1 MSADSLDSIYSLPI
15 NSRHQEIVAAVE
27 ANQVTIITAE
37 TGAGKS
43 TQVPQY
49 LAEAGFTKVI
59 VTQPRILAARNLS
72 DRVRSEYSWR
82 RGEDASGLV
91 GYRTAHEGDADPE
104 NVILYCTD
112 GLQLVRELTGHGT
125 SGRQVLILDE
135 IHEWNENMEVLI
147 AWAKKRC
154 QEDPLF
160 KLVLMSATIE
170 ASDLAQYFSCPPPIA
185 VEGRSFP
192 VEKRYARNLVEAI
205 TDTLQSRT
213 CNMLV
218 FLPGKA
224 EIEQVADALVA
235 SGVRVPILP
244 LHSQLEVAEQ
254 QRTFDHYPEGKVILS
269 TNIAQTSVTIDDIDV
284 VVDSGL
290 ERRAEVRNG
299 VEGLF
304 ISEVSQAD
312 CLQRA
317 GRAGRVKPGIYIL
330 ARLGNLP
337 CAPLEK
343 RPDYGVPEIM
353 RKHIDRLVLRLS
365 NISIDIEDLE
375 FFHAPSHGAIKRAKR
390 TLSALGALENG
401 RVTEIGR
408 RMERF
413 PVESSYSRMLVEAE
427 QYAADIQSK
436 LATIIAIQEVGGI
449 VKGGPRHTGW
459 QRYTRQRQSDLLAAY
474 DILLALP
481 GVPESEHEDLGI
493 ITKNVDKAT
502 EIAKQLHSLLN
513 LEYSELTPIG
523 RQDETPLLRSIVAG
537 ELHQIWMRDPEG
549 FAIDIDSK
557 KQREISGT
565 TLVKN
570 AFLFTGTPFDL
581 QVPTDNG
588 LATLELVN
596 ALTLIDPQW
605 LTELAPSRFKVQLG
619 KINYEARAGVLTQT
633 MRLYIQ
639 GKAIQISGP
648 PIFDRTPANQ
658 NLFAARYC
666 DYVEEQ
672 LDQQRRAYLSTNR
685 LRIPSVSTQRI
696 RERIHRIAPG
706 AVSVVELAKDQRIG
720 LHKLTKLESWFDQD
734 FMQEL
739 NPPRQ
744 DRHWT
749 PPHKRGHNHS
759 AKPKHKRSKD
769 WRRDGYQKT
778 W

>member
-1 MSADSLDSIYSLPI
+1 MIDMPTDSLDSIYSLPI

-43 TQVPQY
+43 TQVPQF

-72 DRVRSEYSWR
+72 QRVRSEYSWR
-82 RGEDASGLV
+82 RGSDASRLV
-91 GYRTAHEGDADPE
+91 GYRTAHEADADPE

-112 GLQLVRELTGHGT
+112 GLQLVRELTGNGII
-125 SGRQVLILDE
+125 GRQVLILDE

-154 QEDPLF
+154 QEDPSF

-170 ASDLAQYFSCPPPIA
+170 ADSLARYFSCPPPIT

-192 VEKRYARNLVEAI
+192 VEKHYAKNLVEAI
-205 TDTLQSRT
+205 TDTLQDRT
-213 CNMLV
+213 SNMLV

-224 EIEQVADALVA
+224 EIEQVADALVN

-244 LHSQLEVAEQ
+244 LHSQLEVADQ
-254 QRTFDHYPEGKVILS
+254 QRAFEHYPGGKVVLS

-317 GRAGRVKPGIYIL
+317 GRAGRVKPGVYIL
-330 ARLGNLP
+330 ARLGSLP
-337 CAPLEK
+337 CAPLTK
-343 RPDYGVPEIM
+343 RPAYGVPEIM

-365 NISIDIEDLE
+365 NISIDIETLD
-375 FFHAPSHGAIKRAKR
+375 FFHAPSHGAIKRAKQ
-390 TLSALGALENG
+390 TLSALGALANG
-401 RVTEIGR
+401 RVTDMGR

-413 PVESSYSRMLVEAE
+413 PVESSFSRMLVEAQ
-427 QYAADIQSK
+427 QYPALVQSK

-449 VKGGPRHTGW
+449 VKGGPRYTGW

-474 DILLALP
+474 DVLLALP
-481 GVPESEHEDLGI
+481 AIPETEHEELGV
-493 ITKNVDKAT
+493 ITKNVEKAA
-502 EIAKQLHSLLN
+502 EIAEQLHNLLG
-513 LEYSELTPIG
+513 LEYTEPTPISS
-523 RQDETPLLRSIVAG
+523 EEEVPLLRSIVAG
-537 ELHQIWMRDPEG
+537 GLHQIWMRDPEG
-549 FAIDIDSK
+549 FAVDIDSK
-557 KQREISGT
+557 QQREISST

-570 AFLFTGTPFDL
+570 ASLFTGTPFDL
-581 QVPTDNG
+581 QIPTDTG

-596 ALTLIDPQW
+596 ALTTVDPQW
-605 LTELAPSRFKVQLG
+605 LAELAPSRFKVRLG
-619 KINYEARAGVLTQT
+619 KISYDARLGVLTQT
-633 MRLYIQ
+633 MQLYIN
-639 GKAIQISGP
+639 GKVIQVAGSP
-648 PIFDRTPANQ
+648 LLAQTAANQ
-658 NLFAARYC
+658 SLFAAKYS

-672 LDQQRRAYLSTNR
+672 LSQQRRAYGNTNR
-685 LRIPSVSTQRI
+685 QRIPPVSTQRI
-696 RERIHRIAPG
+696 REKIHRIAPG
-706 AVSVVELAKDQRIG
+706 AVSLVELPKDQRIA
-720 LHKLTKLESWFDQD
+720 LYKLTKLDTWFGQD
-734 FMQEL
+734 FIQTL

-744 DRHWT
+744 ERHWT
-749 PPHKRGHNHS
+749 PLHKRGRGHT
-759 AKPKHKRSKD
+759 AKPKHKRSSA
-769 WRRDGYQKT
+769 WRRDG
-778 W
+778 